1 MHNLILACPMQTRNH
16 HRLSNHDLKQP
27 KEANEAKNR
36 AQLDTGL
43 KHYMTLR
50 ERERERECTMTE
62 EKRGW
67 MGKKRFSSVDIVGES
82 SMATSDS
89 KIARMP
95 IDSTELLKYWP
106 VGLTGSSTTVS
117 STSTFVLTASH
128 AMADKRLPLLL
139 PHWVGLSCCLLKGC
153 TWRRAFSGGDSDV
166 WIVKQQRRNRKFCGY
181 SKINVSHLNENLHSA
196 MRKKTR

>member
-1 MHNLILACPMQTRNH
+1 
-16 HRLSNHDLKQP
+16 
-27 KEANEAKNR
+27 
-36 AQLDTGL
+36 
-43 KHYMTLR
+43 
-50 ERERERECTMTE
+50 MTE

-67 MGKKRFSSVDIVGES
+67 MGKKRLSSVDIVGES

-128 AMADKRLPLLL
+128 AMADERLPLLL
-139 PHWVGLSCCLLKGC
+139 LLPRWAGLSCCLLKRC
-153 TWRRAFSGGDSDV
+153 TWRRAFSRGHSDV
-166 WIVKQQRRNRKFCGY
+166 WI
-181 SKINVSHLNENLHSA
+181 INTAV
-196 MRKKTR
+196 